1 MNSLLAFVTAH
12 RSKFIVALVLAASGF
27 LLLWQEPQK
36 PLRVAVAKGGRMQE
50 MSAVL
55 ESAANQAVM
64 RGLVLDDVRVSIL
77 LDDIDY
83 GFLYAY
89 PLGLAEAQAWHKD
102 GCNVDS
108 CAQVTLYDFS
118 KGGTIEVIVNIDKAE
133 VIDLWVERDAR
144 PGASPYI
151 IPRAMAAIAADR
163 DMVALLGDVR
173 SVEPMMVPMS
183 TWMLEG
189 ECKENWCVDLTYAAP
204 DGSGKILHALVNM
217 EKEKVSRIFYTRG
230 RLDRVFKR
238 PAAQEANFNNGC
250 HEQFGWSVC
259 WQMTAHDGIDF
270 FDATFEDELVFS
282 SAKISQVE
290 VFYPSWPG
298 GYRDEI
304 GYAASVPPYFGTH
317 VRELDDGFEVS
328 QLYTEF
334 LRWPNCICCYRYE
347 QVFRFHA
354 DGNFEPVFIS
364 HGPGC
369 DDLSN
374 YRPFW
379 RIDLDIGEK
388 AINEVWTWESDQWVQ
403 ASEEFSKPLFEDQS
417 PDGGL
422 VYFTVAEAAYEW
434 RPVATD
440 PTGEDDGRLFVLRA
454 NEGEGDGPVP
464 TGPANTFWPPGQWL
478 DGESLASQDVV
489 IWYIPVLH
497 TKKDD
502 PWWCMPDPE
511 PDFSPCDAVSIMKR
525 SGELVQPP
533 TREATRTREV
543 ETEIRVEPVET
554 PTTASTMTPRSVL
567 GEDPIT
573 IIESSGCGS
582 CHVIGMLGEPGK
594 VGPDLTN
601 IGILAAQRVPGLSAE
616 EYIRQAIT
624 DPGAY
629 IAVGCPN
636 GPCLDGIMPQ
646 SYQESLSREQ
656 LEILVNYL
664 VDQKIEVFEQA
675 DRSSTTPPPAIGQD
689 LDLSPGD
696 GEGSTEKE
704 DAGNQA
710 PTLIIVA
717 ALTVFLVILLV
728 GLYKGIERRTGAD

>member
-1 MNSLLAFVTAH
+1 MRSLSAFASAH
-12 RSKFIVALVLAASGF
+12 RTKLFVVIVLAAAGF
-27 LLLWQEPQK
+27 LLLWHEPQK
-36 PLRVAVAKGGRMQE
+36 PLQVAVAKGGRMQE

-55 ESAANQAVM
+55 ESAANQAAL
-64 RGLVLDDVRVSIL
+64 RGLVLDDQRVSDL
-77 LDDIDY
+77 LKNKDY

-89 PLGLAEAQAWHKD
+89 PLGPAEVKAWREE
-102 GCNVDS
+102 GCAVDT
-108 CAQVTLYDFS
+108 CAQVTLYNFS
-118 KGGTIEVIVNIDKAE
+118 DGGTIEVVVNVEKGE
-133 VIDLWVERDAR
+133 VIGLWEVPDAR

-163 DMVALLGDVR
+163 DLQELFGDVR
-173 SVEPMMVPMS
+173 SVDPMMVPMS

-189 ECKENWCVDLTYAAP
+189 ECKEDWCVDLTYASP

-217 EKEKVSRIFYTRG
+217 EKEKVARIFYTRG
-230 RLDRVFKR
+230 RPDRVFKR

-250 HEQFGWSVC
+250 HEQFGWNVC

-270 FDATFEDELVFS
+270 FDATFDGEPVFS

-304 GYAASVPPYFGTH
+304 GYASSVPPYFGTH

-334 LRWPNCICCYRYE
+334 LRWPNCVCCYRYE
-347 QVFRFHA
+347 QIIRFH
-354 DGNFEPVFIS
+354 GNGSFEPIFIS

-379 RIDLDIGEK
+379 RIDLEAGGET
-388 AINEVWTWESDQWVQ
+388 IDEVWRWEGDRWIQ
-403 ASEEFSKPLFEDQS
+403 ASEEFSTPLFEDRS

-422 VYFTVAEAAYEW
+422 VYFTGPDGAYEW

-440 PTGEDDGRLFVLRA
+440 PTEEDDGRMFVLRA

-464 TGPANTFWPPGQWL
+464 TGPADTFWPPGQWL
-478 DGESLASQDVV
+478 DGESLDNEDVV

-497 TKKDD
+497 TKKED

-511 PDFSPCDAVSIMKR
+511 PDFSPCDAVSLVLR
-525 SGELVQPP
+525 TGALVQPP
-533 TREATRTREV
+533 TREATRVMEPEV
-543 ETEIRVEPVET
+543 PEEPTVI
-554 PTTASTMTPRSVL
+554 TTVAPTMTPRSII
-567 GEDPIT
+567 GDDAIT

-601 IGILAAQRVPGLSAE
+601 IGTTAAQRVPGMSAE

-629 IAVGCPN
+629 IASGCPE
-636 GPCLDGIMPQ
+636 GACLDGIMPR
-646 SYQESLSREQ
+646 SYRDSLGSEQ
-656 LEILVNYL
+656 LDTLVNYL
-664 VDQKIEVFEQA
+664 VDQKIDLLGRV
-675 DRSSTTPPPAIGQD
+675 DPPMPSPPPSIGQE
-689 LDLSPGD
+689 SI
-696 GEGSTEKE
+696 STQEVSE
-704 DAGNQA
+704 DAGGTEEGSGQTS
-710 PTLIIVA
+710 TLIIVA
-717 ALTVFLVILLV
+717 ALTVFLVILLA
-728 GLYKGIERRTGAD
+728 GLYVGIERRTDTD

>member
-1 MNSLLAFVTAH
+1 MNAILTFVTAH
-12 RSKFIVALVLAASGF
+12 RTKFLVAVVLATSGF

-64 RGLVLDDVRVSIL
+64 RGLVLDDARVSIL

-89 PLGLAEAQAWHKD
+89 PLGLAEAEAWHED
-102 GCNVDS
+102 GCDVDS

-118 KGGTIEVIVNIDKAE
+118 EGGTIEVIVNIDKAE

-163 DMVALLGDVR
+163 DMVELLGDVR
-173 SVEPMMVPMS
+173 SAESMMVPMS

-189 ECKENWCVDLTYAAP
+189 ECKEDWCVDLTYASP

-217 EKEKVSRIFYTRG
+217 EKERVSRIFYTRG
-230 RLDRVFKR
+230 RPDRVYKR

-270 FDATFEDELVFS
+270 FDAKFDDELVFS

-347 QVFRFHA
+347 QVIRFHA
-354 DGNFEPVFIS
+354 NGNFEPIFIS

-379 RIDLDIGEK
+379 RIDLDIGGKDNDEVWKWEGEIWEK
-388 AINEVWTWESDQWVQ
+388 ADTEFTIPLFSDQ
-403 ASEEFSKPLFEDQS
+403 A

-422 VYFTVAEAAYEW
+422 VHFSAADVSYAW
-434 RPVATD
+434 QPVATD
-440 PTGEDDGRLFVLRA
+440 PSGEDDGRLYVLRA

-464 TGPANTFWPPGQWL
+464 TGPADSFWPPGRWL
-478 DGESLASQDVV
+478 DGESLSDEDVV

-511 PDFSPCDAVSIMKR
+511 PDFSPCDAVSILKR
-525 SGELVQPP
+525 TGELVQPP
-533 TREATRTREV
+533 TREATRTST
-543 ETEIRVEPVET
+543 TEPEIQDGPLLT
-554 PTTASTMTPRSVL
+554 PTAAATMTPRSVL

-582 CHVIGMLGEPGK
+582 CHAIGMLGEPGK
-594 VGPDLTN
+594 VGPDLSN
-601 IGILAAQRVPGLSAE
+601 IGNLAASRIPGVSAE

-629 IAVGCPN
+629 IAPSCPN
-636 GPCLDGIMPQ
+636 GPCLASVMPRT
-646 SYQESLSREQ
+646 YKESLSSEQ
-656 LEILVNYL
+656 LALLVAYL
-664 VDQKIEVFEQA
+664 VDQKIELHDQDTGTSA
-675 DRSSTTPPPAIGQD
+675 TPVPSVGQD
-689 LDLSPGD
+689 SDSSSGD
-696 GEGSTEKE
+696 GEASIEQE
-704 DAGNQA
+704 DAGNKA
-710 PTLIIVA
+710 PTFIIVA
-717 ALTVFLVILLV
+717 ALTVILVILLA
-728 GLYKGIERRTGAD
+728 GIYKGIERQTGAD